1 MHCPIMSV
9 IFGKVLYLI
18 PQKMTSQKMQEDQR
32 IPCLH
37 KIEGLSDSR
46 KPLSPTCLPMAE
58 QPSLEKE
65 KAVKEET
72 FNRLSVKQV

>member
-1 MHCPIMSV
+1 MSR
-9 IFGKVLYLI
+9 IFGKGLYLI

-37 KIEGLSDSR
+37 KIEGLSDSQ

-58 QPSLEKE
+58 PPSLEKR
-65 KAVKEET
+65 KRQLRKNL
-72 FNRLSVKQV
+72 NRL